1 MSGQALIISG
11 GGAKGAWGVGVSHA
25 LVAEKKRQYNT
36 VIGTSTGSLMGP
48 LILGGRFEELRK
60 AYSSVTQDDIF
71 NVNPFKKDGGIKL
84 FKVVM
89 RILRG
94 KQSLG
99 ESENLKSLIRQFVG
113 ISLYHEIMESGKNF
127 GATVT
132 ALKAAKSCVKR
143 LGDGTYEDIIDWIW
157 ASANQPLFMSLL
169 KRDGDAWVDGGLKDF
184 VSIKYII
191 ENKLAT
197 DIDVII
203 HNTPEIIDDQYDID
217 TGILSILFR
226 TISIFSAD
234 VAQNDIASAR
244 LNMEIDQELNIH
256 FYFMKKEQVDLIGNS
271 LLFDPKK
278 MKRIMEEGYA
288 SIVDGTCTVDEC
300 HITKDGL
307 IQPGHA

>member
-1 MSGQALIISG
+1 MIISG

-48 LILGGRFEELRK
+48 LILGGRFEDLRN
-60 AYSSVTQDDIF
+60 AYTSVSQGDIF

-84 FKVVM
+84 LKVAM

-99 ESENLKSLIRQFVG
+99 ESENLRTLIRKF
-113 ISLYHEIMESGKNF
+113 IDPSLYDEIIQSGKTF

-132 ALKAAKSCVKR
+132 ALKEAQSHVKL
-143 LGDGTYEDIIDWIW
+143 LGDGSYEDIIDWIW

-191 ENKLAT
+191 ENNLA
-197 DIDVII
+197 DEIDVII
-203 HNTPEIIDDQYDID
+203 HNTPEIIDDRYDIEG
-217 TGILSILFR
+217 GILKILLR

-234 VAQNDIASAR
+234 VALNDIASAR
-244 LNMEIDQELNIH
+244 LNLEIDKELNIN
-256 FYFMKKEQVDLIGNS
+256 FYFMKKHQVDLIGNS
-271 LLFDPKK
+271 LIFDPEK
-278 MKRIMEEGYA
+278 MNRILEEGYT
-288 SIVDGTCTVDEC
+288 SIVDGSCTLDEC
-300 HITKDGL
+300 HITTDGL
-307 IQPGHA
+307 IKPGHA